1 VKQSQRIVKNAI
13 FGIGGSAVGGLI
25 YLATVLK
32 IARSVSVTEFGKY
45 SFVLAFAMFVSNV
58 ADSGLPRMLTRAVA
72 RDREELLPVAG
83 ATFSLIWILS
93 GAVCLLVCIVAPFL
107 HFGTDV
113 KIAMVGM
120 SLATL
125 AAFHGS
131 GYGAILRAYEDN
143 ELVQTGFVLHKLSLF
158 VFVYLALKLNL
169 TLFGFVAAHL
179 ITNILL
185 WAFYEVLVSR
195 MYARISL
202 RFDIALWK
210 KLLLDAL
217 PLGGSVMLRQLAL
230 QMDVLVLTWLSNLT
244 VVGLFSG
251 PYRISTALRIVPQA
265 LSTPLFPLFSRTA
278 HSSKER
284 FTEVYQLSVKFF
296 LIVSIPIAVFFVSW
310 SGPILR
316 TALGRKYLP
325 AIPAMQLLG
334 IGLVPFFLSTL
345 FQYLFAALGEQ
356 KRFFVST
363 CTTSI
368 LRLVLLV
375 TLIPTLGLI
384 GPPIAFLCSEILV
397 VGIWVLQ
404 LHRLGFS
411 SRFLHISWRPLV
423 SGAIMCV
430 LLFTCSE
437 TTPPTQRGAIAIVA
451 MLLYGG
457 LLFVLRAFTPEEIS
471 HVREGIS
478 FIAPF
483 VQTWSKRLTRARKI
497 D

>member
-13 FGIGGSAVGGLI
+13 FGIGGSAIGGLI
-25 YLATVLK
+25 YLATILK

-45 SFVLAFAMFVSNV
+45 SFVLAVAMFVSNV
-58 ADSGLPRMLTRAVA
+58 ADCGLPRILTRAVA

-83 ATFSLIWILS
+83 ATFSLIWVLS
-93 GAVCLLVCIVAPFL
+93 GAMCLLVCVVAPFL

-113 KIAMVGM
+113 KIAMIGM
-120 SLATL
+120 SFATL

-143 ELVQTGFVLHKLSLF
+143 ELVQTGFVLHKVSLF

-185 WAFYEVLVSR
+185 WVFYELLVSR
-195 MYARISL
+195 MYAKIPL
-202 RFDIALWK
+202 RFDLTLWK
-210 KLLLDAL
+210 ELLLDAL
-217 PLGGSVMLRQLAL
+217 PLGGSVILRQVAL
-230 QMDVLVLTWLSNLT
+230 QMDVLVLAWLSNLT
-244 VVGLFSG
+244 IVGLFSG
-251 PYRISTALRIVPQA
+251 PYRISTALRIIPQA

-278 HSSKER
+278 HHSKER
-284 FTEVYQLSVKFF
+284 FTEVYQLSLKFF
-296 LIVSIPIAVFFVSW
+296 LLVSIPLAAFFISW

-334 IGLVPFFLSTL
+334 IGLIPFFLSTL

-356 KRFFVST
+356 KRFFFST
-363 CTTSI
+363 CTSSA
-368 LRLVLLV
+368 LRLLLLV

-384 GPPIAFLCSEILV
+384 GPPIAFLCSEMMV

-404 LHRLGFS
+404 LHRLGFP

-423 SGAIMCV
+423 SGAVMCV
-430 LLFTCSE
+430 LLFAFSE
-437 TTPPTQRGAIAIVA
+437 ASSSVLRSSIAIAA
-451 MLLYGG
+451 MLLYGS
-457 LLFVLRAFTPEEIS
+457 LLFVLRALTSEEIS

-478 FIAPF
+478 FISPF
-483 VQTWSKRLTRARKI
+483 IEAWSKRLTRNS
-497 D
+497 

>member
-1 VKQSQRIVKNAI
+1 MKQSQRIVKNAI
-13 FGIGGSAVGGLI
+13 FGIGGSAIGGLI
-25 YLATVLK
+25 YLATILK

-58 ADSGLPRMLTRAVA
+58 ADCGLPRILTRAVA

-83 ATFSLIWILS
+83 ATFSLIWVLS
-93 GAVCLLVCIVAPFL
+93 GAMCLLVCVVAPFL

-113 KIAMVGM
+113 KIAMIGM
-120 SLATL
+120 SFATL

-143 ELVQTGFVLHKLSLF
+143 ELVQTGFVLHKVSLF

-185 WAFYEVLVSR
+185 WVFYELLVSR
-195 MYARISL
+195 MYAKIPL
-202 RFDIALWK
+202 RFDLTLWK
-210 KLLLDAL
+210 ELLLDAL
-217 PLGGSVMLRQLAL
+217 PLGGSVILRQVAL
-230 QMDVLVLTWLSNLT
+230 QMDVLVLAWLSNLT
-244 VVGLFSG
+244 IVGLFSG
-251 PYRISTALRIVPQA
+251 PYRISTALRIIPQA

-278 HSSKER
+278 HHSKER
-284 FTEVYQLSVKFF
+284 FTEVYQLSLKFF
-296 LIVSIPIAVFFVSW
+296 LLVSIPLAAFFISW

-334 IGLVPFFLSTL
+334 IGLIPFFLSTL

-356 KRFFVST
+356 KRFFFST
-363 CTTSI
+363 CTSSA
-368 LRLVLLV
+368 LRLLLLV

-384 GPPIAFLCSEILV
+384 GPPIAFLCSEMMV

-404 LHRLGFS
+404 LHRLGFP

-423 SGAIMCV
+423 SGAVMCV
-430 LLFTCSE
+430 LLFAFSE
-437 TTPPTQRGAIAIVA
+437 ASSSVLRGSIAIAA
-451 MLLYGG
+451 MLLYGS
-457 LLFVLRAFTPEEIS
+457 LLFASRALTSEEIS

-478 FIAPF
+478 FISPF
-483 VQTWSKRLTRARKI
+483 IEAWSKRLRRNP
-497 D
+497 

>member
-1 VKQSQRIVKNAI
+1 MKQSQRIVKNAI
-13 FGIGGSAVGGLI
+13 FGIGGSAIGGLI
-25 YLATVLK
+25 YLATILK

-45 SFVLAFAMFVSNV
+45 SFVLAVAMFVSNV
-58 ADSGLPRMLTRAVA
+58 ADCGLPRILTRAVA

-83 ATFSLIWILS
+83 ATFSLIWVLS
-93 GAVCLLVCIVAPFL
+93 GAMCLLVCVVAPFL

-113 KIAMVGM
+113 KIAMIGM
-120 SLATL
+120 SFATL

-143 ELVQTGFVLHKLSLF
+143 ELVQTGFVLHKVSLF

-185 WAFYEVLVSR
+185 WVFYELVVSR
-195 MYARISL
+195 MYAKIPL
-202 RFDIALWK
+202 RFDLTLWK
-210 KLLLDAL
+210 ELLLDAL
-217 PLGGSVMLRQLAL
+217 PLGGSVILRQVAL
-230 QMDVLVLTWLSNLT
+230 QMDVLVLAWLSNLT
-244 VVGLFSG
+244 IVGLFSG
-251 PYRISTALRIVPQA
+251 PYRISTALRIIPQA

-278 HSSKER
+278 HHSKER
-284 FTEVYQLSVKFF
+284 FTEVYQLSLKFF
-296 LIVSIPIAVFFVSW
+296 LLVSIPLAAFFISW

-334 IGLVPFFLSTL
+334 IGLIPFFLSTL

-356 KRFFVST
+356 KRFFFST
-363 CTTSI
+363 CTSSA
-368 LRLVLLV
+368 LRLLLLV

-384 GPPIAFLCSEILV
+384 GPPIAFLCSEMMV

-404 LHRLGFS
+404 LHRLGFP

-423 SGAIMCV
+423 SGAVMCV
-430 LLFTCSE
+430 LLFAFSE
-437 TTPPTQRGAIAIVA
+437 ASSSVLRSSIAIAA
-451 MLLYGG
+451 MLLYGS
-457 LLFVLRAFTPEEIS
+457 LLFVLRALTSEEIS

-478 FIAPF
+478 FISPF
-483 VQTWSKRLTRARKI
+483 IEAWSKRLTRNS
-497 D
+497 